1 MYTIGQMAS
10 TGPDIKKAYDDLFS
24 VGKRITDD
32 GSRDGI
38 EFGLGAGRITMEAL
52 GPDTLHVIKTFQPA
66 SGRRVDIIFDRTR
79 VPKSFAD
86 AEAIETLALSAVR
99 ALLLEKIQELAETLA
114 PL

>member
-10 TGPDIKKAYDDLFS
+10 TGPDIEKAYVDLFAVAKLVS
-24 VGKRITDD
+24 DG

-52 GPDTLHVIKTFQPA
+52 GPSNLHVVRTFRPA
-66 SGRRVDIIFDRTR
+66 SGHIKDIIFDGTH

-86 AEAIETLALSAVR
+86 AEAIESLALAAAR
-99 ALLLEKIQELAETLA
+99 ALLLEKIQELA
-114 PL
+114 